1 MGRENNKYKKQLEL
15 ITQTVSNDVYNL
27 GEQFF
32 ETIVLKLNEVLE
44 ADYTFVGELVEDRT
58 KVQTISLVNK
68 NGAIDNFIYDLE
80 YTPCENVIGQTPCSY
95 EKDVTLLFPKDQLLI
110 DMGIE
115 AYVGVPLY
123 DSKKNPTGIL
133 VCLFENEIQD
143 SFAIESILM
152 IFASRASAELEHM
165 KLYDSLHRIR
175 QNLEFEIEAQTA
187 EVKHQNKVLEETIE
201 NLKNTQNRLIQSEKM
216 ASIGVLTAGVAHE
229 INNPLNFVKGA
240 YDGFNNYF
248 EEHQSK
254 DKTRTDIL
262 MNSISAGIER
272 ISGIV
277 KGLNQFSRANES
289 MKESCDINLILNNC
303 LAILKNQINHKIKVE
318 KHFGKGPLF
327 ISGNS
332 GKIHQVF
339 LNILNNSIQ
348 ALPEKGTIVLKTF
361 LQNNTVKIEIIDD
374 GIGITQEDQNRIND
388 PFFTTKPP
396 GEGTG
401 LGLYITYAIV
411 MEHNGSIDFESE
423 SNIGTT
429 VSISLPLKP
438 L

>member
-1 MGRENNKYKKQLEL
+1 MGEGQNKYKRQIEL

-32 ETIVLKLNEVLE
+32 ETIVLKLNEVLD
-44 ADYTFVGELVEDRT
+44 ADYTFVGKLLEDLT
-58 KVQTISLVNK
+58 KVETISLVNK
-68 NGAIDNFIYDLE
+68 NGVIDNFIYDLE
-80 YTPCENVIGQTPCSY
+80 HTPCENVIGQNPCSY
-95 EKDVTLLFPKDQLLI
+95 AKDVTLLFPKDQLLI

-143 SFAIESILM
+143 PFAIESILM

-165 KLYDSLHRIR
+165 KLYDSLKRTR
-175 QNLEFEIEAQTA
+175 QNLEFEVEKQTK
-187 EVKHQNKVLEETIE
+187 EVTQKNKVLEEAIE
-201 NLKNTQNRLIQSEKM
+201 NLRNTQNRLIQSEKM
-216 ASIGVLTAGVAHE
+216 ASLGVLTAGVAHE
-229 INNPLNFVKGA
+229 INNPLNFLKGA
-240 YDGFNNYF
+240 YDGFYNYF
-248 EEHQSK
+248 EEFKSK

-262 MNSISAGIER
+262 LNSISVGIER

-277 KGLNQFSRANES
+277 KGLNQFSRTNES
-289 MKESCDINLILNNC
+289 MKETCDINLILNNC
-303 LAILKNQINHKIKVE
+303 LTILKNQTSPRILVKKNFWKE
-318 KHFGKGPLF
+318 PLLTL
-327 ISGNS
+327 GNS

-339 LNILNNSIQ
+339 LNILTNSIQ
-348 ALPEKGTIVLKTF
+348 AMPEEGTIIITTSQK
-361 LQNNTVKIEIIDD
+361 NNTAQIEIVDD
-374 GIGITQEDQNRIND
+374 GIGIPQEDQNRIND

-411 MEHNGSIDFESE
+411 MEHNGSIEFKSKP
-423 SNIGTT
+423 NAGTT
-429 VSISLPLKP
+429 VLISLPLNP
-438 L
+438 S